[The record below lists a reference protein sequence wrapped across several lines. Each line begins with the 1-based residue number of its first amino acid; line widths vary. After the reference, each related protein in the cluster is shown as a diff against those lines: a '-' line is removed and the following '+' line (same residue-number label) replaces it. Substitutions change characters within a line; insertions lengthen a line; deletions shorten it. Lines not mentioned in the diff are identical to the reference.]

1 MKPSRKPGT
10 TSADTTRRYI
20 DDHASLREGL
30 RQDILNF
37 ASVARKIQLETGLT
51 NEEAVTIALRRYQ
64 RNVTADPKA
73 RDPAQELVGRSRLE
87 VHSGVALV
95 RMRDSLDVLDRLLS
109 VGRQTLASPSRR
121 RVFELLVGS
130 RATTILCDE
139 AFLSTLL
146 PEIPA
151 KLLLDVE
158 RGLGTLALRG
168 TLEVQDTPGVIAHI
182 ADALF
187 RGGINCVEVISVHT
201 DSLFVFHDA
210 DLLRAYQTLAGLA
223 PANPEDL
230 PTPKVA

>member
-1 MKPSRKPGT
+1 V
-10 TSADTTRRYI
+10 TRRYI
-20 DDHASLREGL
+20 EDHASLREGL

-64 RNVTADPKA
+64 RTVTPDPKA
-73 RDPAQELVGRSRLE
+73 RDAAQELVGHSRLE
-87 VHSGVALV
+87 VHSGVAIV

-109 VGRQTLASPSRR
+109 VGRKTLATPAKR
-121 RVFELLVGS
+121 RVFELFVGS

-139 AFLSTLL
+139 SFLSSLL

-187 RGGINCVEVISVHT
+187 RRGINAVEVISVHT
-201 DSLFVFHDA
+201 DSLFVFRDA
-210 DLLRAYQTLAGLA
+210 DLLTAYQTLVGLA
-223 PANPEDL
+223 PANPEEL
-230 PTPKVA
+230 AAAKVA